1 MKWTLHAVSALVLCC
16 IALAAWAGDEEDVA
30 AAMTDWQSRLAA
42 ASPED
47 PSGVVG
53 LYAEDAVLWGTIS
66 TERRDTPAAIK
77 DYFVN
82 ALTKLPRLSVV
93 FEKPLIRIYGD
104 TAINTGYYT
113 FSYVK
118 DGATA
123 TLPARYSFTYVK
135 HDGKW
140 MIADHHSSAMPK

>member
-1 MKWTLHAVSALVLCC
+1 MKSIVHAVFALILCSIALV
-16 IALAAWAGDEEDVA
+16 AWAGDEEDVA
-30 AAMTDWQSRLAA
+30 AAMTEWQTRLAA
-42 ASPED
+42 ATPED
-47 PSGVVG
+47 PSGVVA

-77 DYFVN
+77 DYFVT
-82 ALTKLPRLSVV
+82 ALAKLPQLSVV
-93 FEKPLIRIYGD
+93 FEKPKIRIYGD

-118 DGATA
+118 DGAQA

-135 HDGKW
+135 HDGNW